1 NDVNALLGELLL
13 DTHGDILNRNDIRQI
28 TMMMRQSENDSQDK
42 FPNMDCCTDYDWKSQ
57 GYITA
62 YAIGVLFSFNQF
74 YELMKSNS
82 ILAAQ
87 MAHEK
92 LKNTDDSRWKLHKL
106 LSKYKQLI
114 SNNKS
119 DT

>member
-28 TMMMRQSENDSQDK
+28 TMMMRQSYNGSQDT

-57 GYITA
+57 GYKTA
-62 YAIGVLFSFNQF
+62 YAIGVLFSSNQF

-82 ILAAQ
+82 ILGAQ
-87 MAHEK
+87 MAHEMV
-92 LKNTDDSRWKLHKL
+92 KNPDDSRWKLHEL